1 MAFFKKFIDK
11 ICDDDRSKVS
21 KEYIYNQ
28 WFEYIEVHLNITT
41 YSILV
46 ISPWFDIQWV
56 FHVSSQGSKG
66 GPAETAY
73 FGTVK
78 PDPNFNAQNDAAK
91 LKKAIETKGK
101 YFAVNTGIL
110 LILNCA

>member
-11 ICDDDRSKVS
+11 ISDDSSKVS
-21 KEYIYNQ
+21 IEYIYIYDQ
-28 WFEYIEVHLNITT
+28 WFSSTLLL
-41 YSILV
+41 ILV

-56 FHVSSQGSKG
+56 FHVSSQGFKG

-101 YFAVNTGIL
+101 YFAVNTGIW
-110 LILNCA
+110 LILNCV